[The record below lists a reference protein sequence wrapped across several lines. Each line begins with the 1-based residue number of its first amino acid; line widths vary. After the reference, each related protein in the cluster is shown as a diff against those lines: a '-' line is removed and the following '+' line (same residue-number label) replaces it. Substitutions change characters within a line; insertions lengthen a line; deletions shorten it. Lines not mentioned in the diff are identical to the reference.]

1 MKAIAAF
8 VMRGPSQ
15 AALVAAVTAL
25 LSILIPPLG
34 LLSAGS
40 IGLVALRGGPV
51 YGLLVSAVATLG
63 MGAIA
68 WLALGSPLPALGV
81 LLMLWVPI
89 LALALLLRYS
99 RSFALTLQ
107 VAGALGILLMLSAY
121 GLMGDPSATWLTI
134 LEPFR
139 DALVKD
145 GVLDDA
151 ASAVV
156 FAELADWMTGAFA
169 AALVA
174 QLLFGL
180 FIARWWQAM
189 LYNPGGFGEEFREL
203 RLGRAFGILVLLLLA
218 LLPFGDGA
226 SLTANLLLVPGVLLV
241 FQGLAVAHQVRA
253 LKQARQAWLIGL
265 YVLVVFF
272 MPQALLLIACVGL
285 VDIWAD
291 IRSRVSPSARPPSP
305 GSSGPAT

>member
-1 MKAIAAF
+1 MKALAAF

-40 IGLVALRGGPV
+40 IGLVTLRSGPV
-51 YGLLVSAVATLG
+51 YGLIVSAVATLG
-63 MGAIA
+63 MGALA
-68 WLALGSPLPALGV
+68 WLSLGSPMPALGV
-81 LLMLWVPI
+81 LVMLWVPI

-99 RSFALTLQ
+99 RSLALTIQ
-107 VAGALGILLMLSAY
+107 VAGALGIILMLSAY
-121 GLMGDPSATWLTI
+121 ALLDDPGATWLRV

-145 GVLDDA
+145 GVLDDP
-151 ASAVV
+151 ASAAV
-156 FAELADWMTGAFA
+156 FAELAGWMTGAFA
-169 AALVA
+169 ASLVA

-180 FIARWWQAM
+180 FIARWWQSL
-189 LYNPGGFGEEFREL
+189 LYNPGGFGAEFRDL
-203 RLGRAFGILVLLLLA
+203 RLGRPFGVIVLLLLA

-226 SLTANLLLVPGVLLV
+226 SLTANLLLIPGVLLLL
-241 FQGLAVAHQVRA
+241 QGLAVAHQVCA
-253 LKQARQAWLIGL
+253 LKQARQAWLVGL
-265 YVLVVFF
+265 YILMVLL
-272 MPQALLLIACVGL
+272 MPQTLILIACVGL

-291 IRSRVSPSARPPSP
+291 IRSRIAPSALPPGP
-305 GSSGPAT
+305 GPNGPAV

>member
-25 LSILIPPLG
+25 LSILVPPLG
-34 LLSAGS
+34 LLSAS
-40 IGLVALRGGPV
+40 SVGLVTLRSGPT
-51 YGLLVSAVATLG
+51 YGLVVCAVATLG
-63 MGAIA
+63 MGALA
-68 WLALGSPLPALGV
+68 WLSLGSPMPALGV

-99 RSFALTLQ
+99 RSLALTIQ
-107 VAGALGILLMLSAY
+107 VAGALGVLLLLSAY
-121 GLMGDPSATWLTI
+121 ALLEDPAATWMTL

-145 GVLDDA
+145 GVLDDP
-151 ASAVV
+151 ASAAV
-156 FAELADWMTGAFA
+156 FAELAGWMTGAFT

-180 FIARWWQAM
+180 FIARWWQAL

-203 RLGRAFGILVLLLLA
+203 RLGRPFGVLVLLLLA
-218 LLPFGDGA
+218 LLPFGSGA
-226 SLTANLLLVPGVLLV
+226 SLAVNLLLIPGVLLL
-241 FQGLAVAHQVRA
+241 FQGLAVAHQVRS
-253 LKQARQAWLIGL
+253 LRQARRAWLVGL
-265 YVLVVFF
+265 YVLLVLF
-272 MPQALLLIACVGL
+272 MPQTLLLIACVGL

-291 IRSRVSPSARPPSP
+291 IRARVAPSVPPP
-305 GSSGPAT
+305 GSGPSGPPV

>member
-8 VMRGPSQ
+8 VMRGTSQ

-25 LSILIPPLG
+25 LSILVPPLG

-40 IGLVALRGGPV
+40 VGLVTLRSGPV
-51 YGLLVSAVATLG
+51 YGLIVSAVATLG
-63 MGAIA
+63 MGALA
-68 WLALGSPLPALGV
+68 WLSLGSPMPALGV
-81 LLMLWVPI
+81 LVMLWVPV

-99 RSFALTLQ
+99 RSLALTIQ
-107 VAGALGILLMLSAY
+107 VAGALGVLLMLSAY
-121 GLMGDPSATWLTI
+121 ALLDDPGAAWLTV

-145 GVLDDA
+145 GVLDDPSSA
-151 ASAVV
+151 AV
-156 FAELADWMTGAFA
+156 FAELAGWMTGAFA

-180 FIARWWQAM
+180 FFARWWQAM
-189 LYNPGGFGEEFREL
+189 LYNPGGFGEEFRAL
-203 RLGRAFGILVLLLLA
+203 RLGRPFGVLVLLLLA

-226 SLTANLLLVPGVLLV
+226 SLTANLLLIPGVLLLL
-241 FQGLAVAHQVRA
+241 QGLAVAHQVRV
-253 LKQARQAWLIGL
+253 LKRARQAWLVGL
-265 YVLVVFF
+265 YVLLVLF
-272 MPQALLLIACVGL
+272 MPQTLLLIACVGL

-291 IRSRVSPSARPPSP
+291 IRSRIAPSALPPGP
-305 GSSGPAT
+305 DPSGPAI